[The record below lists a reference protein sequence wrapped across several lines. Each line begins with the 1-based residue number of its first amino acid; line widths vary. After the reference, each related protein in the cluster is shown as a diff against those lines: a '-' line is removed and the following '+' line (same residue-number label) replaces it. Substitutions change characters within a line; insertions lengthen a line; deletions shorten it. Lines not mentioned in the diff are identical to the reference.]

1 MAMPRTNGDPQPAP
15 AIVTDEEFARF
26 CEFIYRRTGLSY
38 GEAKRYFIDR
48 RILDRVERTGVSSV
62 QSYLALLRF
71 DTTGRELEEIINSL
85 TVNETYFWREEYQF
99 ACLANSILPEVVRTK
114 RRGEPVRIW
123 SLPCSTGE
131 EPYSIAMWLLEN
143 WTDVDRYDVEII
155 ASDIDTQALT
165 AAQRGLYDARSVQ
178 RLPKWVLDR
187 YFERPTDDRWR
198 IVESLRGSIDFTH
211 VNAFDRA
218 QMAAMENIDVIFC
231 RNMLIYFDDVSRREV
246 ADSMYSSLRPGG
258 FVCLGHS
265 ESMSRISPLF
275 AVRRFADAIVYQ
287 RPAR

>member
-1 MAMPRTNGDPQPAP
+1 MAMPRTSGESQPTT
-15 AIVTDEEFARF
+15 VTDEEFARF

-143 WTDVDRYDVEII
+143 WADVDRYDVEII
-155 ASDIDTQALT
+155 ASDIDTQVLG
-165 AAQRGLYDARSVQ
+165 AARRGIYDARSVQ

-187 YFERPTDDRWR
+187 YFERPTSDRWQ
-198 IVESLRGSIDFTH
+198 IVESLRGSIEFTRI
-211 VNAFDRA
+211 NAFDRA
-218 QMAAMENIDVIFC
+218 QMAVMENIDVIFC

>member
-1 MAMPRTNGDPQPAP
+1 MAMPRTAGSTPPTM
-15 AIVTDEEFARF
+15 VTDEEFARF

-48 RILDRVERTGVSSV
+48 RILERVERSGISSV

-71 DTTGRELEEIINSL
+71 DSTGRELEEIINSL

-99 ACLANSILPEVVRTK
+99 ACLANAILPEVVGGK
-114 RRGEPVRIW
+114 RRGDPVRIW

-131 EPYSIAMWLLEN
+131 EPYSIAIWLLEN
-143 WTDVDRYDVEII
+143 WADVDRYDVEII
-155 ASDIDTQALT
+155 ASDIDTQVLT
-165 AAQRGLYDARSVQ
+165 AARQGLYDARSVQ
-178 RLPKWVLDR
+178 RLPKPVLDR
-187 YFERPTDDRWR
+187 YFERPSPDSWR
-198 IVESLRGSIDFTH
+198 IVESLRSSIEFTRI
-211 VNAFDRA
+211 NASDRA
-218 QMAAMENIDVIFC
+218 QMARMADIDVIFC
-231 RNMLIYFDDVSRREV
+231 RNMLIYFDDISRREV

-275 AVRRFADAIVYQ
+275 DVRRFTDAIVYQ
-287 RPAR
+287 RPDR

>member
-1 MAMPRTNGDPQPAP
+1 MAMPRMDGPSQPAG
-15 AIVTDEEFARF
+15 VTDEEFARF
-26 CEFIYRRTGLSY
+26 CDFIYRRTGLSY

-48 RILDRVERTGVSSV
+48 RILERVERSGVSSV

-71 DTTGRELEEIINSL
+71 DSTGRELEEIINSL

-131 EPYSIAMWLLEN
+131 EPYSIAIWLLEN
-143 WTDVDRYDVEII
+143 WADVDQYDVEII
-155 ASDIDTQALT
+155 ASDIDTQAL
-165 AAQRGLYDARSVQ
+165 AAARQGLYDARSVQ
-178 RLPKWVLDR
+178 RLPKWLLDR
-187 YFERPTDDRWR
+187 YFERPTSDRWR
-198 IVESLRGSIDFTH
+198 IVESLRSSIEFTRI
-211 VNAFDRA
+211 NASNRA
-218 QMAAMENIDVIFC
+218 QMAAMTDIDVIFC

-287 RPAR
+287 RPAQ

>member
-1 MAMPRTNGDPQPAP
+1 MAMPRTGGPSQPDA
-15 AIVTDEEFARF
+15 VTDEEFARF

-38 GEAKRYFIDR
+38 GASKRYFIDR
-48 RILDRVERTGVSSV
+48 RILERVERSGVSSV

-71 DTTGRELEEIINSL
+71 DSTGRELEEIINSL

-143 WTDVDRYDVEII
+143 WADVDQYDVEII
-155 ASDIDTQALT
+155 ASDIDTQVL
-165 AAQRGLYDARSVQ
+165 AAARQGLYDARSVQ

-187 YFERPTDDRWR
+187 YFERPTSDRWR
-198 IVESLRGSIDFTH
+198 IVDSLRSSIEFTRI
-211 VNAFDRA
+211 NASDRA
-218 QMAAMENIDVIFC
+218 QMAKMTDIDVIFC

>member
-1 MAMPRTNGDPQPAP
+1 MAMPRTAGSTQPTM
-15 AIVTDEEFARF
+15 VTDEEFARF
-26 CEFIYRRTGLSY
+26 CDFIYRRTGLSY

-48 RILDRVERTGVSSV
+48 RILERVERSGASSV

-71 DTTGRELEEIINSL
+71 DSTGRELEEIINSL

-99 ACLANSILPEVVRTK
+99 ACLANSILPEVVCGK
-114 RRGEPVRIW
+114 RRGDPVRIW

-143 WTDVDRYDVEII
+143 WADVDRYDVEII
-155 ASDIDTQALT
+155 ASDIDTQVL
-165 AAQRGLYDARSVQ
+165 AAARQGLYDARSVQ

-187 YFERPTDDRWR
+187 YFERPSPDSWR
-198 IVESLRGSIDFTH
+198 IVEALRSSIEFTRI
-211 VNAFDRA
+211 NASDRA
-218 QMAAMENIDVIFC
+218 QMARMADIDVIFC

-246 ADSMYSSLRPGG
+246 ADAMYSSLRPGG

-275 AVRRFADAIVYQ
+275 AVRRFTDAIVYQ
-287 RPAR
+287 RPDR

>member
-1 MAMPRTNGDPQPAP
+1 MAMPRTAGSSQPAV
-15 AIVTDEEFARF
+15 VTDEEFARF

-48 RILDRVERTGVSSV
+48 RILERVERSGVSSV

-71 DTTGRELEEIINSL
+71 DSTGRELEEIVNSL

-99 ACLANSILPEVVRTK
+99 ACLANSILPEVVRGK

-131 EPYSIAMWLLEN
+131 EPYSIAIWLLEN
-143 WTDVDRYDVEII
+143 WADVDQYDVEII
-155 ASDIDTQALT
+155 ASDIDTQVLS
-165 AAQRGLYDARSVQ
+165 AARQGLYDARSVQ

-187 YFERPTDDRWR
+187 YFERPSSDRWQ
-198 IVESLRGSIDFTH
+198 IVDSLRNSIEFTRI
-211 VNAFDRA
+211 NASDRA
-218 QMAAMENIDVIFC
+218 QMACMTDIDVIFC

-246 ADSMYSSLRPGG
+246 ADSMYSSLRPSG

-275 AVRRFADAIVYQ
+275 AVRRFTDAIVYQ

>member
-1 MAMPRTNGDPQPAP
+1 MPRTAGSSQPTV
-15 AIVTDEEFARF
+15 VTDEEFARF

-48 RILDRVERTGVSSV
+48 RILERVERSGVSSV

-71 DTTGRELEEIINSL
+71 DSTGRELEEIVNSL

-99 ACLANSILPEVVRTK
+99 ACLANSILPEVVRGK

-131 EPYSIAMWLLEN
+131 EPYSIAIWLLEN
-143 WTDVDRYDVEII
+143 WADVDQYDVEII
-155 ASDIDTQALT
+155 ASDIDTQVLS
-165 AAQRGLYDARSVQ
+165 AARQGLYDARSVQ

-187 YFERPTDDRWR
+187 YFERPSSDRWQ
-198 IVESLRGSIDFTH
+198 IVDSLRNSIEFTRI
-211 VNAFDRA
+211 NASDRA
-218 QMAAMENIDVIFC
+218 QMACMTDIDVIFC

-275 AVRRFADAIVYQ
+275 AVRRFTDAIVYQ

>member
-1 MAMPRTNGDPQPAP
+1 MAMPRTAGSSQPTV
-15 AIVTDEEFARF
+15 VTDEEFARF

-48 RILDRVERTGVSSV
+48 RILERVERSGVSSV

-71 DTTGRELEEIINSL
+71 DSTGRELEEIVNSL

-99 ACLANSILPEVVRTK
+99 ACLANSILPEVVRGK

-131 EPYSIAMWLLEN
+131 EPYSIAIWLLEN
-143 WTDVDRYDVEII
+143 WADVDQYDVEII
-155 ASDIDTQALT
+155 ASDIDTQVLS
-165 AAQRGLYDARSVQ
+165 AARQGLYDARSVQ

-187 YFERPTDDRWR
+187 YFERPSSDRWQ
-198 IVESLRGSIDFTH
+198 IVDSLRNSIEFTRI
-211 VNAFDRA
+211 NASDRA
-218 QMAAMENIDVIFC
+218 QMACMTDIDVIFC

-275 AVRRFADAIVYQ
+275 AVRRFTDAIVYQ